1 MLFDRLFGVGRAS
14 SPPVVQQNQT
24 EATVL
29 VALIGLKRLA

>member
-1 MLFDRLFGVGRAS
+1 MLFDGLLALGGLP
-14 SPPVVQQNQT
+14 SPPVVQQNRT